1 MVGALFV
8 VHHRPDPER
17 SLVVGTHVVTG
28 DQFGSVGIVTCFG
41 GSTEIFVGPV
51 DGFIVDVS
59 TSVSKFVVLVEI
71 RVFDS
76 GVFLHTLS

>member
-1 MVGALFV
+1 MVGTLFV

-17 SLVVGTHVVTG
+17 SLVVGAIVVTG

-41 GSTEIFVGPV
+41 GSTEMIVSPV

-59 TSVSKFVVLVEI
+59 TSVSNFVVLVEI
-71 RVFDS
+71 RGSDS
-76 GVFLHTLS
+76 SVFLHTLS